1 MGGKTPETQH
11 TMVVNTCHTKQYYGI
26 IYLSDEVKVT
36 DVALFSSQDF
46 EDGSLSLFDDL
57 RALRTRVFLIW

>member
-1 MGGKTPETQH
+1 
-11 TMVVNTCHTKQYYGI
+11 MVVNTCHTKQYYGI